1 MPSDYET
8 FFLLERYAVVGHS
21 ARHPFPKL
29 SYAGLKHRGKTVY
42 AVDPSVSDIS
52 GDPAYPD
59 LESLPGPVDAVLIEV
74 PREETSTWVE
84 RAIAH
89 KVLDIWIHQGTDTD
103 EARVLAEKAGVRLR
117 TGTCA
122 VMYVTGGFHVL
133 HKLVNKLLGKY

>member
-1 MPSDYET
+1 MGEMKEP
-8 FFLLERYAVVGHS
+8 L
-21 ARHPFPKL
+21 
-29 SYAGLKHRGKTVY
+29 
-42 AVDPSVSDIS
+42 
-52 GDPAYPD
+52 
-59 LESLPGPVDAVLIEV
+59 AVLLGAEGSGELGGQLRPIATV
-74 PREETSTWVE
+74 EERLAWVE

-133 HKLVNKLLGKY
+133 HKLINKLLGKY